1 MNKRLVLAAS
11 LALVAAFFLGG
22 AWAHARQGAQTQ
34 AAQKQGVPGDLPS
47 AENRGDVRQKTFEIV
62 WRTVKEKHFD
72 PAMGGVDWDKARETY
87 ASKVAAVKS
96 DRELYP
102 LLQEMLGLLRQS
114 HFNIIPPES
123 LTPEDQNE
131 PSSGGVGIDLRMVG
145 GAAMIT
151 RIDLEFPPHALDDDL
166 EVQLAHAADDRLGGL
181 GIGVHAERRIF
192 LGQLRQRDAQL
203 VLVRL
208 GLRLDGDGDDG
219 VREAHRLENDRVR
232 LVAQRIAGARVLQ
245 PDRGGDVAGAHL

>member
-11 LALVAAFFLGG
+11 FALVAAFFFAG

-34 AAQKQGVPGDLPS
+34 AAQKQGGPGDVPS

-72 PAMGGVDWDKARETY
+72 PAMGGVDWDKAHETY

-102 LLQEMLGLLRQS
+102 MLQEMLGLLHQS

-123 LTPEDQNE
+123 LMPEDQNE
-131 PSSGGVGIDLRMVG
+131 PSSGGVGIDLRLVG
-145 GAAMIT
+145 GVAMIT
-151 RIDLEFPPHALDDDL
+151 RVEPDSSASKAGLRPGFLIKQIGDRPVEEIMAVFAKSSERGEIKNIRMTRSVLAAMDGGPGATVKIVYLDDKDQTRETTLKEEKLKGELSPRFGNFPP
-166 EVQLAHAADDRLGGL
+166 QYT
-181 GIGVHAERRIF
+181 
-192 LGQLRQRDAQL
+192 
-203 VLVRL
+203 
-208 GLRLDGDGDDG
+208 
-219 VREAHRLENDRVR
+219 
-232 LVAQRIAGARVLQ
+232 
-245 PDRGGDVAGAHL
+245 

>member
-11 LALVAAFFLGG
+11 FALVAAFFFAG
-22 AWAHARQGAQTQ
+22 ARAHARQGSQTQ
-34 AAQKQGVPGDLPS
+34 AAQKQGVPGDVPS

-62 WRTVKEKHFD
+62 WRTVKERHFD
-72 PAMGGVDWDKARETY
+72 PAMGGVDWDKAHETY

-102 LLQEMLGLLRQS
+102 MLQEMLGLLHQS

-131 PSSGGVGIDLRMVG
+131 PSGGGVGIDLRLVG

-151 RIDLEFPPHALDDDL
+151 RVEPDSNASRAGLRPGFLIKK
-166 EVQLAHAADDRLGGL
+166 VGDRLVEE
-181 GIGVHAERRIF
+181 IIAAFAKSAERAEIKNLHITRS
-192 LGQLRQRDAQL
+192 
-203 VLVRL
+203 VLAAVN
-208 GLRLDGDGDDG
+208 G
-219 VREAHRLENDRVR
+219 
-232 LVAQRIAGARVLQ
+232 
-245 PDRGGDVAGAHL
+245 